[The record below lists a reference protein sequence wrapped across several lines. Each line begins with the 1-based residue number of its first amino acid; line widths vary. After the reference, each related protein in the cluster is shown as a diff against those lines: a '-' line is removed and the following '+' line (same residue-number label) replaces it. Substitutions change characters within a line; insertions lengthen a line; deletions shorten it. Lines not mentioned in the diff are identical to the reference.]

1 MGLSVR
7 TIYRNKKWLA
17 AVGQIEQC
25 VLCGSWGTQVAHRNE
40 GKGMGIKADD
50 CATAAICFTC
60 HSEID
65 NGKSLSRDERRQL
78 MDRAIVLTI
87 IQIARR
93 GLVVTA

>member
-1 MGLSVR
+1 MRS
-7 TIYRNKKWLA
+7 TYRNKKWLA

-25 VLCGSWGTQVAHRNE
+25 VLCGVWGVQVAHRNE
-40 GKGMGIKADD
+40 GKGIGMKTDD
-50 CATAAICFTC
+50 CATAAICVTC

-65 NGKSLSRDERRQL
+65 NGKGLSRDERRQL

-93 GLVVTA
+93 GLVVSA